1 MAFDAILVKK
11 DTFQVL
17 FDLLFVTFA
26 GLGAEAV

>member
-17 FDLLFVTFA
+17 FDLLFITFA